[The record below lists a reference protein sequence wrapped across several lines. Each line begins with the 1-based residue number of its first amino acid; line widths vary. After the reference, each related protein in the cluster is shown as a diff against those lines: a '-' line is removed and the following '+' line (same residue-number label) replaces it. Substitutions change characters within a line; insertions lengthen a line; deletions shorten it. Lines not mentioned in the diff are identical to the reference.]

1 MIRARDMIPRRGLC
15 LVLAGPSGGGKS
27 SVARALRALEPA
39 LSVSISVTTRP
50 PRPGERDGIDYHF
63 RTQAAFDAMQEAGGL
78 LEWARVLGRHCYGT
92 PRAPVEAVLGE
103 GEDMIFD
110 IDWQGYRSLRA
121 ALAGDVVGV
130 FLLPPSLAALE
141 ARLRARGGDDEAEI
155 ARRMA
160 RAREEISHCAEF
172 DHVLVNDDFDRTV
185 AETHAVLHAARSA
198 TARLAGLQSF
208 CAALGRGE
216 TTGAPASN

>member
-1 MIRARDMIPRRGLC
+1 MIPRRGLC

-39 LSVSISVTTRP
+39 LAVSVSLTTRP

-63 RTQAAFDAMQEAGGL
+63 RSEAAFDSVRQAGGL

-92 PRAPVEAVLGE
+92 PRAPVEAALAAG
-103 GEDMIFD
+103 GDMIFD
-110 IDWQGYRSLRA
+110 VDWQGFRSLRA
-121 ALAGDVVGV
+121 ALPADVVGV

-141 ARLRARGGDDEAEI
+141 ARLRARGGDEPAEI
-155 ARRMA
+155 ARRMV
-160 RAREEISHCAEF
+160 RARDEISHCAEF
-172 DHVLVNDDFDRTV
+172 DHVLVNDEFDRTV
-185 AETHAVLHAARSA
+185 AATRAVLHAARSA
-198 TARLAGLQSF
+198 TVRLSGLQPF
-208 CAALGRGE
+208 CAALSGE